1 MKNKTLFQHL
11 LRYLYIGLFVGVTI
25 ISIVVSMTSAH
36 ANKAFVDTY
45 YENIQNGSLTLQV
58 ETCKKIYDYSGIT
71 DKRIFDSLESKLL
84 TIASQDKISREEAEA
99 AAWFAKAL
107 ASSGDVRYKQSLET
121 VSEIVKNRKIRKA
134 SLNAIPEIEK
144 FQRWNA
150 VINQNEFELAGR
162 SSSLALW
169 MRMLASDQADMG
181 LYALEKAST
190 FADYDINF
198 SIMLEEKLH
207 SAIPLQ
213 NLNEDKLTFYSKA
226 MEYLMSHPEFGKYT
240 SLVNEV
246 AEQGRNKKLVKAAR
260 RALSQ

>member
-11 LRYLYIGLFVGVTI
+11 LRNLYIGLFAGITMISVIVTI
-25 ISIVVSMTSAH
+25 TSAH

-45 YENIQNGSLTLQV
+45 HENIQNGSLTLQV

-84 TIASQDKISREEAEA
+84 AIAGQDKISKEEAEA
-99 AAWFAKAL
+99 ASWFAKTL
-107 ASSGDVRYKQSLET
+107 ASSGDMRYKQSLET
-121 VSEIVKNRKIRKA
+121 VSEIVKNRKIRKNA
-134 SLNAIPEIEK
+134 LKAIPEIEK

-150 VINQNEFELAGR
+150 VINQNEFELDGR
-162 SSSLALW
+162 PSSLALW
-169 MRMLASDQADMG
+169 MRMLASDHADMG

-190 FADYDINF
+190 FADYDPNF

-213 NLNEDKLTFYSKA
+213 NLDEDQLAFYSKA
-226 MEYLMSHPEFGKYT
+226 MEYLMAHPEFGKYT

-246 AEQGRNKKLVKAAR
+246 AEQGKNKKLIKAAR